1 MFHHMGWYKVPDLT
15 VYTTNSVSITKVDLE
30 EVDFKETL

>member
-1 MFHHMGWYKVPDLT
+1 MGLYKVPDLT
-15 VYTTNSVSITKVDLE
+15 VYTTNSVLITTVDLE